1 MSVDARLLKLS
12 ATDEKDLNI
21 MSGALQDAIVPIGDI
36 TYRPADKAFVF
47 VANRFRWEA
56 AEGGDSAERINAGVI
71 FSNVV
76 DVKRRG
82 IDFRGRGQQGD
93 ASGRTSGLVTPGGQ
107 ATEGR
112 VDLREERPQ
121 VPLHAVELR
130 GKVAH
135 VGTFHLFG
143 GNLAL
148 SQGTQYTL
156 AHQRGEMLALLRP
169 VTGKVR
175 LIST

>member
-82 IDFRGRGQQGD
+82 IDFRGRGRFLNLLAISCKADGASEGSSVQLTFSGD
-93 ASGRTSGLVTPGGQ
+93 TAIRLQITGLLCHLEDFGEPWPTQ
-107 ATEGR
+107 W
-112 VDLREERPQ
+112 RPE
-121 VPLHAVELR
+121 HAD
-130 GKVAH
+130 
-135 VGTFHLFG
+135 
-143 GNLAL
+143 
-148 SQGTQYTL
+148 Q
-156 AHQRGEMLALLRP
+156 
-169 VTGKVR
+169 
-175 LIST
+175 